1 MTVGWYTF
9 IDVQGITLQIA
20 TISPSDQDYD
30 QTMSTLRYGRL
41 LTLNASTFIMM
52 LIMMKIQTTSST
64 PFPWNIA

>member
-1 MTVGWYTF
+1 MTVEWYTF
-9 IDVQGITLQIA
+9 IDVQGITFQIA

-30 QTMSTLRYGRL
+30 QTMSTLRYGKL

-52 LIMMKIQTTSST
+52 LIMMKIQTTTT